1 MKTYKEWF
9 AQYMEEFRRDHPDS
23 AAPSNSM
30 LSDFYDKY
38 VREFKAAE
46 KARIKLEF
54 VNTDEFTQIDWDT
67 EIADEVPVHDGGAMA
82 GDAVQV
88 WGNRF
93 IGGLDAAMVAYVIVM
108 AILSLLTLII

>member
-1 MKTYKEWF
+1 MMKTYKEWF

-23 AAPSNSM
+23 EAPSNSM

-67 EIADEVPVHDGGAMA
+67 EIADEVPVQNRH
-82 GDAVQV
+82 AVRAQKPMR
-88 WGNRF
+88 GNRF